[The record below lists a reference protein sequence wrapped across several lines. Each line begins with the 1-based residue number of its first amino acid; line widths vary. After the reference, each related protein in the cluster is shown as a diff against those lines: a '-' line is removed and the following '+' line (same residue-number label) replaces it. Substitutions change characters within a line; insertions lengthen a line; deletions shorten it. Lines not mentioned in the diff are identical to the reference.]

1 MEYRG
6 PNPPK
11 ISSTRKVI
19 IYNCFY
25 PFWESEGV
33 IWGISFSFKQILL
46 SPNNK
51 SLYKYI
57 AWTIKRSDASFTPLI
72 NLHQRYFAL
81 AIHRDNVTRW
91 SDFVAW
97 TINRWNDIWK
107 VRLIVFV
114 CWLNAWYIADISAI
128 SRKNKTQY
136 STLIVCITLA
146 QYCIYYLMSPI
157 VNFQVQK
164 VKEGFLPK
172 LWGWGT
178 KFLAE
183 WLISTSF
190 SLNVYCSFIQ
200 WKTISGEE
208 M

>member
-1 MEYRG
+1 M
-6 PNPPK
+6 
-11 ISSTRKVI
+11 
-19 IYNCFY
+19 
-25 PFWESEGV
+25 
-33 IWGISFSFKQILL
+33 
-46 SPNNK
+46 
-51 SLYKYI
+51 
-57 AWTIKRSDASFTPLI
+57 KR
-72 NLHQRYFAL
+72 
-81 AIHRDNVTRW
+81 
-91 SDFVAW
+91 FVAW

-114 CWLNAWYIADISAI
+114 CWWNARYIANISAI

-190 SLNVYCSFIQ
+190 SFNVYCSFIQ

-208 M
+208 MWGFNVTPRFAARARLQSNEKLYGNEHLFLEGVILKSLWYIFFRNKPIINI